1 MQFLRS
7 VVVLFLGVMVLSCNK
22 NDDDNKEEPKK
33 PYAEQAPID
42 DLAINKFLDEY
53 NMNVSSDF
61 DEVKFTKITTE
72 NNLPSI
78 RSEFNIQSKMVKV
91 DDFDHKMYYIKF
103 ADGTGPQ
110 PAIVDSLYLNY
121 KGEYIYTK
129 KEEKLPSTDPKTYDE
144 YIAST
149 EFETI
154 SEPIW
159 MSRLSYIK
167 GWTEFLSLLKTG
179 DSSVGSNGSVVYEN
193 FGAGV
198 VFMPS
203 ALGYYNTGS
212 SGIPKYAPLIFSISL
227 KKMNHVDHD
236 KDGVDT
242 IIEEYVFDATKGMY
256 VAQEKDTDGDGTLD
270 MFDFDDD
277 GDYYLTKNER
287 ANSLKHYPSRNGDS
301 DNDGKPDYLDTDDD
315 GDGMLTKDEKS
326 GDDDN
331 DGIPNYLDPDTKI
344 HK

>member
-7 VVVLFLGVMVLSCNK
+7 ITLLFLGLIVLSCNK
-22 NDDDNKEEPKK
+22 DDNSSSDAPKK

-61 DEVKFTKITTE
+61 DVVNFTKITTA

-78 RSEFNIQSKMVKV
+78 RSQYTIQTKMVKF
-91 DDFDHKMYYIKF
+91 DDYDHKMYYIKF
-103 ADGTGPQ
+103 ADGTGLQ

-144 YIAST
+144 YIASS

-154 SEPIW
+154 LNPIW
-159 MSRLSYIK
+159 MSRLSYVK

-179 DSSVGSNGSVVYEN
+179 DSRVDSNGGVLYEN

-203 ALGYYNTGS
+203 ALGYYNTGTV
-212 SGIPKYAPLIFSISL
+212 GIPEYAPLIFNISL
-227 KKMNHVDHD
+227 KKINRIDHD
-236 KDGVDT
+236 MDGIDT
-242 IIEEYVFDATKGMY
+242 VIEEYVYDVSKGMY

-277 GDYYLTKNER
+277 GDFYLTKNER
-287 ANSLKHYPSRNGDS
+287 ANSLKYYPTRNGDS
-301 DNDGKPDYLDTDDD
+301 DNDGKPDYLDNDDD
-315 GDGMLTKDEKS
+315 NDGMLTKDEKS
-326 GDDDN
+326 GDEDT